1 MTAKRQHRPS
11 LLLKWRSFLPGRTT
25 DGNGFT
31 CPRHCHLAVARPA
44 LSTAIENRA
53 CESRP
58 PGPLEARGDEER
70 LPCAASSTI
79 PSEFLA
85 KFSIRPTDLFP
96 TPGRGKFVF
105 AWFYLP
111 FTITISG
118 RSAANT

>member
-1 MTAKRQHRPS
+1 MSAISYARLERDGRPAASFPSTAASTLAIRMTALRRLRPS

-58 PGPLEARGDEER
+58 PGPLEAWGDEER
-70 LPCAASSTI
+70 RPCAASSTI
-79 PSEFLA
+79 PSE
-85 KFSIRPTDLFP
+85 
-96 TPGRGKFVF
+96 
-105 AWFYLP
+105 
-111 FTITISG
+111 
-118 RSAANT
+118 